1 MPVSTLAIFYIL
13 SQIKQIRLQSRLNNA
28 LIAGM
33 IRFAFPFVFFSF
45 LAFFPFWSQA
55 QESTVPKVLWKVN
68 RIDLGTILE
77 EQGLQ
82 TTEFEYTNTQDS
94 LFFIKDVW
102 LECGCTLV
110 KFSKDSI
117 GFGESGILEISF
129 DPTSAAGF
137 FSKLIVV
144 NGNLSGVSDSLFLEG
159 ISIPYPNDIKRAYP
173 VSQGSLGFRLRKI
186 NMGDVFDNEPKIKYV
201 EFFNS
206 GDEMLDKEELRTKA
220 PSYIEVSQVQPFVRS
235 QERGLLVIRY
245 DGKSRN
251 DLGYFED
258 EVYVNWD
265 NIPKSEI
272 KLELIA
278 DLFEYFPPVPRSNL
292 NEVPQLFIAQK
303 EIDLREISSR
313 TVVRKN
319 VTLTNKGRLTLEIRK
334 IQGNCECLKIEAPK
348 DKLEPGES
356 MELSLTLDP
365 IGRKGIDQ
373 RNIYIFSNDPLNP
386 VQLIVMKSRIE

>member
-1 MPVSTLAIFYIL
+1 
-13 SQIKQIRLQSRLNNA
+13 
-28 LIAGM
+28 M

>member
-1 MPVSTLAIFYIL
+1 
-13 SQIKQIRLQSRLNNA
+13 
-28 LIAGM
+28 
-33 IRFAFPFVFFSF
+33 
-45 LAFFPFWSQA
+45 
-55 QESTVPKVLWKVN
+55 
-68 RIDLGTILE
+68 
-77 EQGLQ
+77 
-82 TTEFEYTNTQDS
+82 
-94 LFFIKDVW
+94 
-102 LECGCTLV
+102 
-110 KFSKDSI
+110 
-117 GFGESGILEISF
+117 
-129 DPTSAAGF
+129 
-137 FSKLIVV
+137 
-144 NGNLSGVSDSLFLEG
+144 
-159 ISIPYPNDIKRAYP
+159 
-173 VSQGSLGFRLRKI
+173 
-186 NMGDVFDNEPKIKYV
+186 
-201 EFFNS
+201 
-206 GDEMLDKEELRTKA
+206 
-220 PSYIEVSQVQPFVRS
+220 
-235 QERGLLVIRY
+235 
-245 DGKSRN
+245 
-251 DLGYFED
+251 LGYFED

>member
-117 GFGESGILEISF
+117 GLGESGILEISF